1 MKAMKY
7 IWIVLGLLSVAAIEA
22 ATYGKP
28 YQPQYQHRAAYF
40 QAHSRTDMPLAT
52 MGSVNSSMI
61 YSGSALPLAAATGVT
76 TTDDSPSSGKGPNR
90 AKKEDPDPFGG
101 QTVDDTSNPTQPGT
115 PIGDG
120 ILLMMLLIGAYC
132 GFVAL
137 RRRKQVKMID

>member
-1 MKAMKY
+1 MKTMKY
-7 IWIVLGLLSVAAIEA
+7 IWIVIGLLSVVAIEA

-101 QTVDDTSNPTQPGT
+101 QTVDDITNPQEPGT

-120 ILLMMLLIGAYC
+120 ILPLMLMALLFGGSI
-132 GFVAL
+132 AL
-137 RRRKQVKMID
+137 KRKKTVPFS